1 MKRER
6 APFVFTPDFAAVIGG
21 RDSPAFAEFVRVC
34 GAAFNVLRSHST
46 EFFRLLSLML
56 YTGMPELQ
64 GEADMSWMTKAR
76 APDATHHRPPTPP
89 PPPLRTPPPA
99 PTILL
104 PHQAFALELSDADAA
119 AHFSDLI
126 HKSLATRTTQVNNAV
141 HILAH

>member
-76 APDATHHRPPTPP
+76 HAHHTSS
-89 PPPLRTPPPA
+89 T
-99 PTILL
+99 
-104 PHQAFALELSDADAA
+104 
-119 AHFSDLI
+119 AHTAS
-126 HKSLATRTTQVNNAV
+126 SST
-141 HILAH
+141 

>member
-1 MKRER
+1 M
-6 APFVFTPDFAAVIGG
+6 
-21 RDSPAFAEFVRVC
+21 
-34 GAAFNVLRSHST
+34 LRSHST

-76 APDATHHRPPTPP
+76 HYNTTASTAHAASSSIPEPP
-89 PPPLRTPPPA
+89 PSGPA
-99 PTILL
+99 PL
-104 PHQAFALELSDADAA
+104 PRQAFALELSDADAA